1 MKDHYVVKEDAK
13 SVVWR
18 EGRFHHLIE
27 KAQIVE
33 SGRRSDE
40 GLADR
45 VKADI
50 SRTKECAEST
60 VGGRHPEDAKKTS
73 GRRRCD
79 RPAGKVTGLKIAVGD
94 EVCFGGLSYAQP
106 EQANQCQDAV
116 KTCFLV
122 IILVLLAIV
131 DSLIVLRKILRHV
144 TRKMQILLLASPQS
158 SQAE

>member
-1 MKDHYVVKEDAK
+1 MVKAEGTETRSRIEVLKDHYVVKEDAK

-50 SRTKECAEST
+50 SRTKECAESIPWEAA
-60 VGGRHPEDAKKTS
+60 PEDAKKTS

-94 EVCFGGLSYAQP
+94 EVCFWRIELCPA
-106 EQANQCQDAV
+106 
-116 KTCFLV
+116 
-122 IILVLLAIV
+122 
-131 DSLIVLRKILRHV
+131 R
-144 TRKMQILLLASPQS
+144 AS
-158 SQAE
+158 